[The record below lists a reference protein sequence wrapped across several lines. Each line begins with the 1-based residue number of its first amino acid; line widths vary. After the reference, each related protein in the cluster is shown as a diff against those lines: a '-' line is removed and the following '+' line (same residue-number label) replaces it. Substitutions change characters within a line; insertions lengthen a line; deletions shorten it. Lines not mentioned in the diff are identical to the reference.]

1 MRNVT
6 EESLFEMLTTAKL
19 PQLPEINNP
28 DKTWVKAIVKILR
41 KTGKIDYAIAE
52 HDLFSYDEVRVLKE
66 IGGVGVYHELL
77 GIYPYVYLTEKY
89 IPEVKNKKDM
99 IDFILSRNPD
109 MNEAEVNAMKKEE
122 VKKYFLKCCIKEQ
135 ITRMNTWRTMNA
147 YQLGQFEPEISK
159 TSEVIS
165 SKEKN
170 DEEEKEGVVEENK
183 SEIENETE
191 GDNKSGK
198 PAEDF

>member
-1 MRNVT
+1 
-6 EESLFEMLTTAKL
+6 
-19 PQLPEINNP
+19 
-28 DKTWVKAIVKILR
+28 
-41 KTGKIDYAIAE
+41 
-52 HDLFSYDEVRVLKE
+52 
-66 IGGVGVYHELL
+66 
-77 GIYPYVYLTEKY
+77 
-89 IPEVKNKKDM
+89 
-99 IDFILSRNPD
+99 
-109 MNEAEVNAMKKEE
+109 
-122 VKKYFLKCCIKEQ
+122 
-135 ITRMNTWRTMNA
+135 MNTWRTMNA